1 METIELRGKPVVD
14 HLRDNIKKRVESL
27 NSNDII
33 PRFLLIRLGNKE
45 NDLSYEKAIIKN
57 CEAVGVN
64 LVKKELPEDITQK
77 DLVKE
82 IEEANSDSTV
92 HGIMIFRPLPKHI
105 DEKEIGLTINPEKD
119 VDAMSPIN
127 LGKLIEN
134 TDDGFVPCTPK
145 GVIEM
150 LEYNDFDFEGANVV
164 ILGRSLVV
172 GKPLSMMF
180 LEKNSTPTVC
190 HSKTKNLKEIT
201 KNADLVVSALGR
213 AKMLDE
219 SYFKEDTT
227 VIDVGVNVDENG
239 KLCGDVDYENVFGK
253 VEKLTP
259 VPGGVG
265 SITTTV
271 LMDQIVKACE
281 NQTSK

>member
-239 KLCGDVDYENVFGK
+239 KLCGDVDYENVFAK